1 MWQVSIAILL
11 GFLVLSFNYVWV
23 NRHQFTP
30 QGGGIVIVNK
40 WTGRTCVLGAT
51 AARDGGQFGAG
62 WSVSRS
68 DVSFFFYY
76 DGNANADLVAH
87 GLTAGILLRW

>member
-1 MWQVSIAILL
+1 MWKVSIAILL

-51 AARDGGQFGAG
+51 ADVHSYWYSLYVLGELVGVNGDNLGA
-62 WSVSRS
+62 
-68 DVSFFFYY
+68 
-76 DGNANADLVAH
+76 
-87 GLTAGILLRW
+87 

>member
-1 MWQVSIAILL
+1 MWKVSMAILL

-51 AARDGGQFGAG
+51 ADVHSYWYSHAKCEIDQIHTEQQDEAQGEYTSITKTTM
-62 WSVSRS
+62 SVR
-68 DVSFFFYY
+68 
-76 DGNANADLVAH
+76 LP
-87 GLTAGILLRW
+87 